1 VSTVV
6 VQRPEPEGVE
16 LSVVRGPLRKAS
28 HNRLY
33 ACVVGLWLLSGIFL
47 VPADE
52 QAVVTRFGAVANP
65 RVSPGIHYALPWPI
79 DAVYKLKTHQLRR
92 TVIGGDIPDTVL
104 GRMPAA
110 PSEFLSGDQNLLNVR
125 VVVQYSVSQPTDFLF
140 QTEDVDRAVEASVE
154 SELAHRIAFT
164 PVDKILTTEKVAT
177 QNDVLGA
184 AQRTLEEYRSGVIL
198 SSVNIE
204 SVTPPP
210 EAAEAF
216 RNVAGA
222 RADAI
227 RLVNEAEGYAND
239 LIPRAR
245 GEAVRLEE
253 QAQAYQAGRI
263 NRAAGDAARFE
274 AIASEYAKAPK
285 VTSTRAYVEAME
297 QILPKIKK
305 LIVDSHGEIDLTVV
319 GRDPNTTANPTGAP
333 QK

>member
-1 VSTVV
+1 MSTLA
-6 VQRPEPEGVE
+6 VQRSEPEGVE
-16 LSVVRGPLRKAS
+16 LLVVPNPVPKAP
-28 HNRLY
+28 HYRLY
-33 ACVVGLWLLSGIFL
+33 ACLVGLWLLSGIFL
-47 VPADE
+47 VPADQ
-52 QAVVTRFGAVANP
+52 QAVVTRFGAVASP

-92 TVIGGDIPDTVL
+92 TVIGGDLPDTIL

-110 PSEFLSGDQNLLNVR
+110 ASEFLSGDQNLLNVR

-140 QTEDVDRAVEASVE
+140 QAQDVDRVVEASVE
-154 SELAHRIAFT
+154 SQLAHRIAFT

-177 QNDVLGA
+177 QNDVLWA
-184 AQRTLEEYRSGVIL
+184 AQRTLEGYRSGVIL
-198 SSVNIE
+198 SSINIE

-216 RNVAGA
+216 RSVAGA

-245 GEAVRLEE
+245 GEATRLEE

-274 AIASEYAKAPK
+274 AIAGEYAKAPI
-285 VTSTRAYVEAME
+285 VTGTRAYVEAME

-305 LIVDSHGEIDLTVV
+305 LIVDSNGQIDLTVV
-319 GRDPNTTANPTGAP
+319 GRDPNTTTPTGP
-333 QK
+333 TPK